1 MTAARPVDDF
11 CCRNNADILTV
22 SCCRKS
28 ADQGAQNICDSV
40 HDDTALQFF
49 IFWFPFHTSYCCS
62 RKISDRLNGVDGKQ
76 HTDCNAGGWIER
88 KSEMQWL
95 RELEVAR
102 GLDSGKIDESQTRC
116 KDIPCDDSYE
126 DGRKL

>member
-1 MTAARPVDDF
+1 MDRKKV
-11 CCRNNADILTV
+11 RNAV
-22 SCCRKS
+22 
-28 ADQGAQNICDSV
+28 
-40 HDDTALQFF
+40 
-49 IFWFPFHTSYCCS
+49 
-62 RKISDRLNGVDGKQ
+62 
-76 HTDCNAGGWIER
+76 
-88 KSEMQWL
+88 L